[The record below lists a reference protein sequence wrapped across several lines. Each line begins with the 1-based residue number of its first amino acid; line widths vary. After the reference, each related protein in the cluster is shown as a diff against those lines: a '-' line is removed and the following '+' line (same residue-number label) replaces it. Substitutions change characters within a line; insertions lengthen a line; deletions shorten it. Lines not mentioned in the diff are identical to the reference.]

1 MVSMPNRKITR
12 PVVIAVC
19 LILTATAV
27 AVWWLYFRTPPLVG
41 IVSGNGRLEVKEIHV
56 ATKFHARIAE
66 VLVDE
71 GDTVH
76 AGQVVARMDTSS
88 LQAELRQAHAQVH
101 EAQKRLLA
109 TQALIAQRRS
119 EQLLASRDLER
130 ARGLYVQ
137 ANISVKDYDRAQNAM
152 KTAEAASAQ
161 AEAQLAENEASIKAA
176 IAKTERIQSDI
187 NDSSLLAPRDGR
199 VQFRLAEPGEV
210 LPPGGRVLT
219 IIDPTDA
226 YMYVYLH
233 EALAGKVALGA
244 QARLTF
250 DALPGLVVPATVTFV
265 ADKAQFTPK
274 DVETRT
280 EREKL
285 MFRVKVQIDAE
296 LVRGH
301 EAMVKPGLPGVAY
314 VQLDQ
319 AAQWPPNL
327 VANFTP

>member
-1 MVSMPNRKITR
+1 
-12 PVVIAVC
+12 
-19 LILTATAV
+19 
-27 AVWWLYFRTPPLVG
+27 
-41 IVSGNGRLEVKEIHV
+41 
-56 ATKFHARIAE
+56 
-66 VLVDE
+66 
-71 GDTVH
+71 
-76 AGQVVARMDTSS
+76 
-88 LQAELRQAHAQVH
+88 
-101 EAQKRLLA
+101 
-109 TQALIAQRRS
+109 
-119 EQLLASRDLER
+119 
-130 ARGLYVQ
+130 LYVQ

-285 MFRVKVQIDAE
+285 MFRVKVQVDAD
-296 LVRGH
+296 LVKGH

-314 VQLDQ
+314 VQLDS
-319 AAQWPPNL
+319 AAQWPASL
-327 VANFTP
+327 VANLTP